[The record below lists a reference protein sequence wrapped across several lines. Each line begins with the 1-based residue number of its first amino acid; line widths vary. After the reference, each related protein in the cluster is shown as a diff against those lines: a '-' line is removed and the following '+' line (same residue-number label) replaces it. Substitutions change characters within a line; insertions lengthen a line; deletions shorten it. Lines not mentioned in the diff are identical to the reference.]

1 MRLNYG
7 VKGMEFENV
16 IIINCNEEIIPYVKS
31 MYENIEEERRLF
43 YVGITRS
50 SQNLWIDHCRFMRNR
65 SMDPSRFLFEMG
77 VLKEKTPD
85 DYKVGEK
92 VKHISFGLG
101 EISYLDKESIEIVF
115 QNNVKRKFDVM
126 VLLRNDMISKV

>member
-1 MRLNYG
+1 
-7 VKGMEFENV
+7 
-16 IIINCNEEIIPYVKS
+16 
-31 MYENIEEERRLF
+31 
-43 YVGITRS
+43 
-50 SQNLWIDHCRFMRNR
+50 
-65 SMDPSRFLFEMG
+65 MDPSRFLYEMG

-115 QNNVKRKFDVM
+115 QSNVKRKFDVM
-126 VLLRNDMISKV
+126 VLLRNDMIQSVEKVQSPRH